1 MKGLIV
7 SVLSV
12 LCLVGSVAA
21 QVDAGPLHT
30 RPETGII
37 DGVYIQTN
45 IPTKRLIPYEYVRE
59 ADVIWSKR
67 VWRTID
73 LREKM
78 NHTLYYPLDEF
89 DSEGNWIRNA
99 SRWSLWTIIR
109 TGILAGNLTVY
120 SPYNPLLYTMRDGD
134 QFKYPILPADGKNYY
149 TDAKY
154 RDEINLY
161 LATLGEE
168 SDVPFTAVDGWD
180 SVDAQGNL
188 VYPDRDTNYYM
199 SKDIVQYRLKED
211 WFLDKERS
219 IMDVR
224 IIGIAPVIF
233 EKDNNGFITGK
244 KELFWLYFPE
254 CRYVFNNYFVYNEHN
269 DARWMSFDDLFWKRR
284 FSSTIDKRSN
294 AYDRDIEKYR
304 VGVDALLESQKIT
317 EEIRN
322 IEHDVWSF

>member
-12 LCLVGSVAA
+12 LCLAGTATA

-30 RPETGII
+30 RTETGII

-109 TGILAGNLTVY
+109 TGILAGKLTVY
-120 SPYNPLLYTMRDGD
+120 SPYNPLKYTVRDGD

-154 RDEINLY
+154 REELGFY
-161 LATLGEE
+161 LATLGPM
-168 SDVPFTAVDGWD
+168 SDTPYTGADGWD
-180 SVDAQGNL
+180 SMDATGQL
-188 VYPDRDTNYYM
+188 VYPPRDTNYFM
-199 SKDIVQYRLKED
+199 SEDILQYRLKED
-211 WFLDKERS
+211 YFFDKERS
-219 IMDVR
+219 ILDVR

-233 EKDNNGFITGK
+233 EKDDNGFITGK

-284 FSSTIDKRSN
+284 FSSIIDKQSN
-294 AYDRDIEKYR
+294 AYDRGIEKYR